1 MWQKL
6 DKIMAGIGTA
16 LSILSVAVVVILGIL
31 QVLFRFVIKVSV
43 PWTEEMMRA
52 LFIYIVFFGL
62 ILVERENGEVRTT
75 MIIEK
80 LPPKLYSLW
89 ETIVSLLSI
98 LFNIL
103 GIIGCFQAIKVT
115 NTTLSALPQI
125 SMKMFF
131 YPMVIAL
138 PLMVIYQIYYM
149 IGHIRDFLGKG
160 KKEAEA

>member
-6 DKIMAGIGTA
+6 DRIMAGIGTV
-16 LSILSVAVVVILGIL
+16 LSVISVGVVVILGIL
-31 QVLFRFVIKVSV
+31 QVLFRFILKVSV

-75 MIIEK
+75 MLIEK
-80 LPPKLYSLW
+80 LPYKAYHVW
-89 ETIVSLLSI
+89 ESIVSLLSI
-98 LFNIL
+98 LFNVLVIV
-103 GIIGCFQAIKVT
+103 GCFQAMKVT

-131 YPMVIAL
+131 YPMVISL
-138 PLMVIYQIYYM
+138 PLMVIYQIYHM
-149 IGHIRDFLGKG
+149 IGHIRKLSSKPGE
-160 KKEAEA
+160 EAEA